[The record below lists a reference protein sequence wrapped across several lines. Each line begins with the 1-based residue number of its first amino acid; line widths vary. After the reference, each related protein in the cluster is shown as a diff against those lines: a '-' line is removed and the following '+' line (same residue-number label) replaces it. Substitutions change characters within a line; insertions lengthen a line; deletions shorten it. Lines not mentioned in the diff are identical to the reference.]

1 MTKTIVVLAMCACT
15 LALTRPASRPAA
27 PKFAKAYALKPA
39 EGVFAY
45 SRISPDGHYLA
56 YASEIR
62 SVRGLTQTVT
72 VVDLPKQKVIYS
84 EAGIDAYFSTDGTRM
99 IYSSFSRGGVS
110 MFYPATGAVKRNV
123 APPNLGDYYSWARRD
138 GKDLILTI
146 TSNYYFL
153 QDDQAVMPNGHVKSC
168 PNIPI
173 GDRPLISRDGM
184 RITTFMHGT
193 VVVRDL
199 MDCDYSFDTGI
210 RGAKSDFSWDGR
222 YIAMHAPKDDP
233 SQGYDLFVVDL
244 QDHTV
249 RNITSSLKG
258 SSYYPS
264 WTTDGRLSFR
274 YDGDDYHGFMF
285 ASDVLSA
292 PAKPL
297 PTTSQQLPAHREW
310 SDMFPESQAPPHS
323 YNIVLVYG
331 TWSAHS
337 PIALAEME
345 KTRDWLEANNVDVG
359 VTTATAPGSVEADV
373 QKLLTSHDVHLPR
386 IPLDPSRAPLTE
398 VTNQS
403 PSTLLFRDGVLIDR
417 RLGAQSFDE
426 LRQWVSTAT
435 ATTGVK

>member
-1 MTKTIVVLAMCACT
+1 MKRNIGVLVICAIT
-15 LALTRPASRPAA
+15 LAIARVSAAPAA
-27 PKFAKAYALKPA
+27 KAPTLKPPTPKFQKAYALKPA

-62 SVRGLTQTVT
+62 NVRGLTQTVT
-72 VVDLPKQKVIYS
+72 VVDLPMQKVIYS
-84 EAGIDAYFSTDGTRM
+84 EPGIDAYFSTDGTRM
-99 IYSSFSRGGVS
+99 IYSSFTAGGVS

-123 APPNLGDYYSWARRD
+123 APPNLGDYYSWAKRD

-146 TSNYYFL
+146 TSNYYYL
-153 QDDQAVMPNGHVKSC
+153 QDDKAVMPNGHVKSC

-173 GDRPLISRDGM
+173 GDRPLISRDGKQ
-184 RITTFMHGT
+184 ITTFMHGT

-233 SQGYDLFVVDL
+233 SKGYDLFVVDL
-244 QDHTV
+244 RDRTV

-285 ASDVLSA
+285 ASDVLNA

-297 PTTSQQLPAHREW
+297 STTSQQLPSRREW
-310 SDMFPESQAPPHS
+310 ADMFPESKATAHT
-323 YNIVLVYG
+323 YNLVLVYG
-331 TWSAHS
+331 TWSAHT
-337 PIALAEME
+337 PIALADME
-345 KTRDWLEANNVDVG
+345 KRATGWMR
-359 VTTATAPGSVEADV
+359 TTSMLV
-373 QKLLTSHDVHLPR
+373 
-386 IPLDPSRAPLTE
+386 
-398 VTNQS
+398 
-403 PSTLLFRDGVLIDR
+403 
-417 RLGAQSFDE
+417 
-426 LRQWVSTAT
+426 
-435 ATTGVK
+435 